1 MGSGAGHQSRHY
13 DKMTRTLLDIA
24 KALALAALFFFVVQ
38 ALLQNY
44 QVLGQSM
51 EPNLHSGQHLIV
63 NKAAYMSVDV
73 DRLSKFIPFYEV
85 DDGTELR
92 LFGEPQRGDVVV
104 IRSPQESGKRL
115 VKRIIALPGDSLE
128 IRDGILKING
138 STVAEPYILGSAR
151 NRELTTIPSDHY
163 YVLGDNRPQSNDS
176 NNFGPVHR
184 NQIIGKAW
192 LAYWP
197 LENFGTVDRFAIEPG
212 VEE

>member
-1 MGSGAGHQSRHY
+1 M
-13 DKMTRTLLDIA
+13 

-85 DDGTELR
+85 DDGSELD

-128 IRDGILKING
+128 IREGILKING
-138 STVAEPYILGSAR
+138 STVAEPYILGSTR
-151 NRELTTIPSDHY
+151 NRELTTIPPDHY

-184 NQIIGKAW
+184 SQIIGKAW

-212 VEE
+212 VQE